1 MIRIEKRSA
10 ESFFRYHEF
19 RRADGRGWLDEG
31 ETLTGTP
38 GVSVVEAGTGT
49 AHPEMASEA
58 AVYSQTAVRYRLAGG
73 TPGSYF
79 VTITVETSGGQ
90 VFEDRLILAVR

>member
-1 MIRIEKRSA
+1 MTRIEKRPA

-19 RRADGRGWLDEG
+19 RRADGQGWLANE

-38 GVSVVEAGTGT
+38 GVSIISADNG
-49 AHPEMASEA
+49 AARPEMVSQV
-58 AVYSQTAVRYRLAGG
+58 AVYNQTSVRYRLAGG

-79 VTITVETSGGQ
+79 VTIAVETSGGQ
-90 VFEDRLILAVR
+90 VFEDRLMLVVL